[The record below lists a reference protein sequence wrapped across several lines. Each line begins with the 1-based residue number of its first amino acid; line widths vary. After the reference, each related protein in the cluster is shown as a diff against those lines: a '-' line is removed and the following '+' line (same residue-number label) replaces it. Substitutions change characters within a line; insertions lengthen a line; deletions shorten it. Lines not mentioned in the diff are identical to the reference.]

1 MNDNLETNPDGGGGD
16 NTGSEQAWL
25 SSVPENLRTNEAF
38 KGVETSSD
46 AWQQFVDM
54 KVSSKTALQIP
65 GENATDEDRSAF
77 MNALGR
83 PETADKYTFTKP
95 EGLPE
100 GLQYD
105 DTVTEAFK
113 SMFHEVGLS
122 DANAGKLWEKYHEIA
137 AQGHESEQKF
147 EKEAMDTAV
156 NQLKDE
162 WSGDKFKVNTELAK
176 RVFTNIFED
185 EAKQTEAKA
194 FIQDT
199 KINGLSLGDHPMF
212 LKIFQQIGSVISDD
226 VLNSGG
232 GEGGEG
238 GMSEEDKAKKRFPN
252 TKFKQ

>member
-1 MNDNLETNPDGGGGD
+1 MPEDAGTQNDGGQGNVTFQPWMDSLPDAHKQNESFTQFKEPSEAWDKFDSFLKAEG
-16 NTGSEQAWL
+16 NT
-25 SSVPENLRTNEAF
+25 V
-38 KGVETSSD
+38 V
-46 AWQQFVDM
+46 
-54 KVSSKTALQIP
+54 IP
-65 GENATDEDRSAF
+65 GDEASDEDRSTF
-77 MNALGR
+77 LNKLGR

-113 SMFHEVGLS
+113 SMFHDVGLS

-137 AQGHESEQKF
+137 AQGHESEQKL
-147 EKEAMDTAV
+147 EQEAMDTAV

-252 TKFKQ
+252 TKFK